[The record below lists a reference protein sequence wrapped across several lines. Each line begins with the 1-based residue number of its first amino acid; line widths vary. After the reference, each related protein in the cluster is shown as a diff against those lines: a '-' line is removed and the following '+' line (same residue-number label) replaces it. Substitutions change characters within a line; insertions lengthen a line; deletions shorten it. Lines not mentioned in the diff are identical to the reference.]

1 MKGVSSAVLVA
12 ALLLSASHASAQS
25 LSDNTVKIGVLTD
38 MSGGFADLAGQGS
51 VDAAAMAIADFKKE
65 VNPPFSI
72 ELVYADHQN
81 KADIGANVARSWY
94 DRDGVDAIFDVT
106 NSAVAL
112 AVSAVTQDKNRI
124 LIATGGGTTR
134 LTNENCSPNT
144 ISYAWDTYGF
154 ANGLAS
160 TVTGMGY
167 DSWYTIYVDYAL
179 GHTFAQDATNA
190 ITARGGKVLGKV
202 AHPIGTADFASFI
215 LQAQASGAKAIG
227 IANAG
232 ADLHNAVKTAVNFG
246 IPPKQILVPFA
257 ATMTDIRALGLDL
270 MQGTLVI
277 DAFYGNLND
286 ETRAWSERYLKEY
299 KRYPNFVHAST
310 YSAVRSYLQ
319 AVHDTKSDA
328 AATVMA
334 KLKSTKISDMF
345 TKDGHIRQ
353 DGRMVH
359 DLYLLKVKTP
369 AASSGPNDLVEL
381 VSTIPGDTAF
391 QRLAE
396 SRCKLVKAN

>member
-1 MKGVSSAVLVA
+1 MKRVSIA
-12 ALLLSASHASAQS
+12 ALIAATLFSANQASGQS
-25 LSDNTVKIGVLTD
+25 LSDNAVKIGILTD

-51 VDAAAMAIADFKKE
+51 VDAASMAVADYKQE
-65 VNPPFSI
+65 MNPPFAI
-72 ELVYADHQN
+72 ELIYADHQN
-81 KADIGANVARSWY
+81 KADIGSNIARSWY

-160 TVTGMGY
+160 AVTGLGY
-167 DSWYTIYVDYAL
+167 DSWYIISVDYAL
-179 GHTFAQDATNA
+179 GHTFSQDATNA
-190 ITARGGKVLGKV
+190 IVARGGKVLGKV

-232 ADLHNAVKTAVNFG
+232 ADLHNALKTAVSFG
-246 IPPKQILVPFA
+246 LPSKQLLVPFA
-257 ATMTDIRALGLDL
+257 ATMTDIRALGLDM
-270 MQGTLVI
+270 MQGTHVI

-286 ETRAWSERYLKEY
+286 ETRSWSDRYQKAY

-310 YSAVRSYLQ
+310 YSAVRTYLK
-319 AVHDTKSDA
+319 AVQDTRSDT
-328 AATVMA
+328 AATVM
-334 KLKSTKISDMF
+334 KQLKSTKISDMF

-359 DLYLLKVKTP
+359 DLYLLKVKRP

-381 VSTIPGDTAF
+381 VSTIAGDRAF
-391 QRLAE
+391 QPLSE
-396 SRCKLVKAN
+396 SRCKLVNAK